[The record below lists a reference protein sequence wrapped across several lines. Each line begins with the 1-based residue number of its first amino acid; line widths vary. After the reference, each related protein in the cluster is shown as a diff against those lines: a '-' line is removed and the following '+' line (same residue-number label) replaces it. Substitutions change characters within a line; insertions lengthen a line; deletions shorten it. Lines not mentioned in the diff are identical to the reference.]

1 MRILWEW
8 RWKRRKSRLSCA
20 LTCNQTVCGV
30 GQESDLQGSNITL
43 TFGARGSHSC
53 THGFRWPHSSEAFF
67 CAQSSY
73 GCSQGQGFLCE
84 LRAVRLP
91 GKTECLE
98 CIDKTLKQLRLH
110 LPQQSSRSWG
120 QQDFHLRSAIMQTGK
135 TRKTGRRRNLET
147 SEGESLNLESSDL
160 ALSRTARRVRN
171 EQMLRRQ
178 LLQGLSRHGPQRK
191 IENGTNFEVS
201 QVHSGGC
208 IAATQ
213 LPAALR
219 GAG

>member
-1 MRILWEW
+1 MPLPATRQFAVWGRNQTSKVRI
-8 RWKRRKSRLSCA
+8 SLSPLGLGA
-20 LTCNQTVCGV
+20 LTH
-30 GQESDLQGSNITL
+30 
-43 TFGARGSHSC
+43 ARTGLD
-53 THGFRWPHSSEAFF
+53 GRIRQKPFF
-67 CAQSSY
+67 VHNRLMV
-73 GCSQGQGFLCE
+73 QGQGFLCE

-160 ALSRTARRVRN
+160 ALCRPASNNCMLGSLSRTARRVRN